1 MEIAVEELSELTRKL
16 TVTVPAD
23 AVRKELDK
31 AYGKLKKDVHL
42 KGFRKGKAPMS
53 ILEKNY
59 GDRVQAE
66 VAEEL
71 VQATYFD
78 AVEEKGLDVVVHP
91 EIRETIFSDDG
102 SFVYVALVDVKP
114 VFEISQYK
122 GLEIE
127 KPAANVTDADI
138 DSKIEELRRRH
149 AVLRTADDGHGVAA
163 DDIVIVDFQGFH
175 NEKPMKEVHNE
186 NYSIDVGTK
195 RLGAEFEE
203 QLLGLKKDES
213 ALYETDFPADY
224 PNPVMAGKKIEF
236 KVDVKEIKERVKPA
250 LDDEF
255 AKDVD
260 AKYSTLAELRA
271 GIAEELKK
279 QREAALEGDIADRLM
294 QKLISMNQFP
304 VPERAVAY
312 EVQEMIDQTEERLK
326 RAGLTL
332 EAAGIKR
339 EELAKQNREAAVKR
353 VKGDFL
359 LKKVAELE
367 DIKLADEDIERGYQ
381 RIAMQYKMTVPE
393 VKQYFQRREEIMPF
407 LAELLNEKI
416 LRFLLDAA
424 KITEQQAAAA
434 VEEDAA
440 EAQQA

>member
-1 MEIAVEELSELTRKL
+1 MEIVVEELSALTRKL
-16 TVTVPAD
+16 TVTVPED
-23 AVRKELDK
+23 EVREAMDK
-31 AYGKLKKDVHL
+31 AYDKLKKDVHL
-42 KGFRKGKAPMS
+42 KGFRKGKAPMA

-59 GDRVQAE
+59 GDRVKAE
-66 VAEEL
+66 VAEQL
-71 VQATYFD
+71 VQETYFH

-91 EIRETIFSDDG
+91 EIRETSFPDDG
-102 SFVYVALVDVKP
+102 SFVYVAVVDVKP

-122 GLEIE
+122 GVEIE
-127 KPAANVTDADI
+127 KPAVNVTEADV
-138 DSKIEELRRRH
+138 DRKIEELRRKH
-149 AVLRTADDGHGVAA
+149 AVLRTADDEHGVVM

-175 NEKPMKEVHNE
+175 NEKAMKEVHNE

-203 QLLGLKKDES
+203 QLIGLKKGES
-213 ALYETDFPADY
+213 ALYETDFPSDY

-236 KVDVKEIKERVKPA
+236 KVDVKEIKERVKPV

-260 AKYSTLAELRA
+260 ANCGSLAELRE
-271 GIAEELKK
+271 GIAKELRQ
-279 QREAALEGDIADRLM
+279 QREAALEGDLIDRIML
-294 QKLISMNQFP
+294 KLISMNQFP
-304 VPERAVAY
+304 VPERAVQY
-312 EVQEMIDQTEERLK
+312 EIQEMINQTEERLK

-332 EAAGIKR
+332 ETAGIKR
-339 EELAKQNREAAVKR
+339 DELAKQNHEAAEKR
-353 VKGDFL
+353 VRGDFL

-367 DIKLADEDIERGYQ
+367 EIKLADEDIERGYQ

-424 KITEQQAAAA
+424 TITEEQAA
-434 VEEDAA
+434 EEEAA

>member
-23 AVRKELDK
+23 AVQEAMDK

-59 GDRVQAE
+59 GDRVKAE
-66 VAEEL
+66 VAEQL
-71 VQATYFD
+71 VQESYFD
-78 AVEEKGLDVVVHP
+78 AIEEKGLDVVVHP
-91 EIRETIFSDDG
+91 EIRETNFPDDG

-127 KPAANVTDADI
+127 KPAVNVTEADI
-138 DSKIEELRRRH
+138 DRKIEELRRKH
-149 AVLRTADDGHGVAA
+149 AVLRTADDEHGVVE

-203 QLLGLKKDES
+203 QLIGLKKGES
-213 ALYETDFPADY
+213 ALYETEFPADY
-224 PNPVMAGKKIEF
+224 VNPVMAGKKIEF
-236 KVDVKEIKERVKPA
+236 KVDVKEIKERVKPTA
-250 LDDEF
+250 DDEF

-260 AKYSTLAELRA
+260 ANCGSLAELRA
-271 GIAEELKK
+271 GIAKEMRQ
-279 QREAALEGDIADRLM
+279 QRESAQEGDLVDRIM
-294 QKLISMNQFP
+294 QKLIGMNEFP

-312 EVQEMIDQTEERLK
+312 EVQEMINQTEERLK

-332 EAAGIKR
+332 ETAGIKR
-339 EELAKQNREAAVKR
+339 DELAKQNREAAVKR

-367 DIKLADEDIERGYQ
+367 EIKLADKDIERGYQ

-424 KITEQQAAAA
+424 KITEAQTTA
-434 VEEDAA
+434 VEEEAA

>member
-16 TVTVPAD
+16 TVTVPED
-23 AVRKELDK
+23 AVLQEMDK

-53 ILEKNY
+53 ILETNY
-59 GDRVQAE
+59 GDRVKAE
-66 VAEEL
+66 VAEQL
-71 VQATYFD
+71 VQESYFD
-78 AVEEKGLDVVVHP
+78 AIEVKGLDVVVHP
-91 EIRETIFSDDG
+91 EIRETRFADDG

-127 KPAANVTDADI
+127 KPAVNVTEADI
-138 DSKIEELRRRH
+138 DRKIEELRRKH
-149 AVLRTADDGHGVAA
+149 AVLRTADDEHGIVE

-203 QLLGLKKDES
+203 QLIGLKKGES
-213 ALYETDFPADY
+213 ALYETEFPADY
-224 PNPVMAGKKIEF
+224 VNPVMAGKKIEF
-236 KVDVKEIKERVKPA
+236 KVDVKEIKERVKPIA
-250 LDDEF
+250 DDEF

-260 AKYSTLAELRA
+260 ANCGSLAELRT
-271 GIAEELKK
+271 GIAEELKR

-294 QKLISMNQFP
+294 QKLISMNDFP

-312 EVQEMIDQTEERLK
+312 EVQEMVNQTEERLK

-332 EAAGIKR
+332 ETAGIKR
-339 EELAKQNREAAVKR
+339 DELAKQNREAAVKR

-367 DIKLADEDIERGYQ
+367 EIKLADEDIERGYQ
-381 RIAMQYKMTVPE
+381 RIAMQYKMTVPD

-424 KITEQQAAAA
+424 QITEEQAA
-434 VEEDAA
+434 EEEAA

>member
-23 AVRKELDK
+23 VVQEAMDK

-53 ILEKNY
+53 ILETNY
-59 GDRVQAE
+59 GDRVKAE
-66 VAEEL
+66 VAEQL
-71 VQATYFD
+71 VQESYFD
-78 AVEEKGLDVVVHP
+78 AIEAKGLDVVVHP
-91 EIRETIFSDDG
+91 EIRETRFADDG
-102 SFVYVALVDVKP
+102 SFVYVAMVDVKP

-127 KPAANVTDADI
+127 KPAVNVTEADI
-138 DSKIEELRRRH
+138 DRKIEELRRKH
-149 AVLRTADDGHGVAA
+149 AVLRTADDEHGIVE

-203 QLLGLKKDES
+203 QLIGLKKGES
-213 ALYETDFPADY
+213 ALYETEFPTDY
-224 PNPVMAGKKIEF
+224 VNPVMAGKKIEF

-250 LDDEF
+250 ADDEF

-260 AKYSTLAELRA
+260 ANCGSLAELRA
-271 GIAEELKK
+271 GIAKEMRQ
-279 QREAALEGDIADRLM
+279 QRESAQEGDLVDRIM
-294 QKLISMNQFP
+294 QKLIGMNEFP

-312 EVQEMIDQTEERLK
+312 EVQEMINQTEERLK

-332 EAAGIKR
+332 ETAGIKR
-339 EELAKQNREAAVKR
+339 DELAKQNRDAAVKR

-367 DIKLADEDIERGYQ
+367 ELKLADEDIERGYQ

-424 KITEQQAAAA
+424 QITEAQAAA
-434 VEEDAA
+434 VEEEAA

>member
-23 AVRKELDK
+23 VVQEAMDK

-53 ILEKNY
+53 ILETNY
-59 GDRVQAE
+59 GDRVKAE
-66 VAEEL
+66 VAEQL
-71 VQATYFD
+71 VQESYFD
-78 AVEEKGLDVVVHP
+78 AIEAKGLDVVVHP
-91 EIRETIFSDDG
+91 EIRETRFADDG
-102 SFVYVALVDVKP
+102 SFVYVAMVDVKP

-127 KPAANVTDADI
+127 KPAVNVTEADI
-138 DSKIEELRRRH
+138 DRKIEELRRKH
-149 AVLRTADDGHGVAA
+149 AVLRTADDEHGIVE

-203 QLLGLKKDES
+203 QLIGLKKGES
-213 ALYETDFPADY
+213 ALYETEFPADY
-224 PNPVMAGKKIEF
+224 VNPVMAGKKIEF
-236 KVDVKEIKERVKPA
+236 KVDVKEIKERVKPTA
-250 LDDEF
+250 DDEF

-260 AKYSTLAELRA
+260 ANCGSLVELRA
-271 GIAEELKK
+271 GIAKEMRQ
-279 QREAALEGDIADRLM
+279 QREAAQEGDLVDRIM
-294 QKLISMNQFP
+294 QKLIGMNEFP

-312 EVQEMIDQTEERLK
+312 EVQEMINQTEERLK

-332 EAAGIKR
+332 ETAGIKR
-339 EELAKQNREAAVKR
+339 DELAKQNRDAAVKR

-367 DIKLADEDIERGYQ
+367 ELKLADEDIERGYQ

-424 KITEQQAAAA
+424 QITEAQA
-434 VEEDAA
+434 VEEEAT

>member
-23 AVRKELDK
+23 AVQEAMDK

-59 GDRVQAE
+59 GDRVKAE
-66 VAEEL
+66 VAEQL
-71 VQATYFD
+71 VQESYFD
-78 AVEEKGLDVVVHP
+78 AIEAKGLDVVVHP
-91 EIRETIFSDDG
+91 EIRETRFADDG
-102 SFVYVALVDVKP
+102 SFVYVAMVDVKP

-127 KPAANVTDADI
+127 KPAVNVTEADI
-138 DSKIEELRRRH
+138 DRKIEELRRKH
-149 AVLRTADDGHGVAA
+149 AVLRTADDEHGIVE

-203 QLLGLKKDES
+203 QLIGLKKGES
-213 ALYETDFPADY
+213 ALYETEFPADY
-224 PNPVMAGKKIEF
+224 VNPVMAGKKIEF
-236 KVDVKEIKERVKPA
+236 KVDVKEIKERVKPTA
-250 LDDEF
+250 DDEF

-260 AKYSTLAELRA
+260 ANCGSLAELRA
-271 GIAEELKK
+271 GIAKEMRQ
-279 QREAALEGDIADRLM
+279 QREAAQEGDLVDRIM
-294 QKLISMNQFP
+294 QKLIGMNEFP

-312 EVQEMIDQTEERLK
+312 EVQEMINQTEERLK
-326 RAGLTL
+326 RAGLSL

-367 DIKLADEDIERGYQ
+367 EIKLADEDIERGYQ

-424 KITEQQAAAA
+424 QITEAQAAA
-434 VEEDAA
+434 VEEEAA